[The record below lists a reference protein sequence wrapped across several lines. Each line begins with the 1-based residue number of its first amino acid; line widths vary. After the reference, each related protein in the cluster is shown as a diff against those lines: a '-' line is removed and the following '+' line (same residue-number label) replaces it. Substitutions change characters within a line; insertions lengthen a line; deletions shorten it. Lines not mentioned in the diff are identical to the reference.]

1 MTPLTKSFQCQ
12 GCSLAPLIKSYL
24 IWNGK
29 EETSLKIYLISID
42 LKKIQVAQTF
52 TSWLVTRDG
61 TGSGWRLTACKEIPT
76 LHSIQSGQAY
86 FCSLISLW
94 LLAKVGGSELMKVL
108 KVQLLQLNFS
118 IVIHEDGLENVI
130 ESLQLSTQVDMV
142 TILNIAAAATTTT
155 ARTKPRRNDPW
166 RTRIWSR
173 ATGLKDSILMCH
185 KAIYF
190 SRDSATSCCCSSFS
204 IFEYHHQEE

>member
-1 MTPLTKSFQCQ
+1 MSRLFVDSTDKVFSMFQ

-42 LKKIQVAQTF
+42 LKKKAQVAQTF
-52 TSWLVTRDG
+52 TFWLVTRDG
-61 TGSGWRLTACKEIPT
+61 AGSGWRLTACTEIPT

-94 LLAKVGGSELMKVL
+94 LLAKVGGSELMKLL

-118 IVIHEDGLENVI
+118 VVIHEDGLENVI
-130 ESLQLSTQVDMV
+130 DSLQLSTQVDMV
-142 TILNIAAAATTTT
+142 TILNIAAAAATTT
-155 ARTKPRRNDPW
+155 ARTNPEEMTHGELEFGPGSQDS
-166 RTRIWSR
+166 RTP
-173 ATGLKDSILMCH
+173 
-185 KAIYF
+185 F
-190 SRDSATSCCCSSFS
+190 
-204 IFEYHHQEE
+204 